1 MKARTLDMSIF
12 NFLRKPWIISQ
23 SLPYKFALVFLL
35 VFLST
40 TSLSAQESQNATF
53 DDFFQTFKEKR
64 DGIGSLQASFIQ
76 KTVLPQEE
84 ITTEGALYYSKP
96 RRILLVTKDPERAT
110 LVDDRQGYEYDSEIK
125 QMTVFRIEDHPRA
138 NIFFLGFDDDTEALK
153 SAYDLTLFEADDPR
167 GHHGLKIKPR
177 ADSDEEAYF
186 IEANLYLRD
195 EDYLPY
201 RIHIVNDSESQL
213 YIEVSEISPQAYQD
227 LNSARFFVPEGVK
240 IIENER
246 VIETVE
252 TGGRHVPMESQ
263 RALIEEKE
271 LPAEVPD
278 IVEVTHGN
286 KETDD

>member
-1 MKARTLDMSIF
+1 MTSFKP
-12 NFLRKPWIISQ
+12 LRRKGTESVLFRPVSYKKRYCPRKRLPRKVLCIIQNRAESCL
-23 SLPYKFALVFLL
+23 LP
-35 VFLST
+35 
-40 TSLSAQESQNATF
+40 
-53 DDFFQTFKEKR
+53 
-64 DGIGSLQASFIQ
+64 
-76 KTVLPQEE
+76 KT
-84 ITTEGALYYSKP
+84 
-96 RRILLVTKDPERAT
+96 T

-263 RALIEEKE
+263 RALVEEKE